1 MSYDYGYG
9 ELENKLIVLLRSGPP
24 DFAAAEELL
33 RQGAD
38 VNAVGK
44 SNSENV
50 LSEILD
56 SYGCPYQDD
65 AGKQDADWYAEPGAA
80 MCAVIRFF
88 LDHGFDVNRR
98 DGCFG
103 AQCLCALTLTTFDR
117 FMIEAT
123 KILFDSGRKIRF
135 STNFGNVAK
144 EETAAFFELR

>member
-103 AQCLCALTLTTFDR
+103 AQCLRALTLTTFDR